1 MTGVRTGPVGPG
13 ERSRDVRAPRATAA
27 RDAGA
32 FARRVRSAAAVG
44 VAAFLLLAVAACGS
58 GGTTEVSGGPGTEWE
73 ALGEV
78 PAPTLPDGSP
88 APQVMAEVTLPDGAV
103 PTVPQPA
110 VPVVAPPT
118 TVPSAPAPTA
128 PTPSVLASPAP
139 GASGPLPSVQLPPSL
154 PGGAQ
159 AVERLGDDA
168 LRSVAAR
175 ALSRV
180 RFDWRSVLAGWQV
193 RFLPGRKGLRGS
205 TFPDARVIE
214 VYVRSSDDVAG
225 LSHVIAHEMGHA
237 VDVSRLGDVQRAAW
251 KAARGVDANAAWF
264 PAGDGA
270 SDYASP
276 AGDWAESFARWQTGV
291 GWYSQVGPPPTPVQ
305 TALMASL
312 AGLA

>member
-1 MTGVRTGPVGPG
+1 
-13 ERSRDVRAPRATAA
+13 VRAPRATAA

-32 FARRVRSAAAVG
+32 SLRRARSGAALL
-44 VAAFLLLAVAACGS
+44 VATVLLCAAAACGAT
-58 GGTTEVSGGPGTEWE
+58 GTTEVSGGPGSGWGTLDE
-73 ALGEV
+73 A

-103 PTVPQPA
+103 PTLPQPA

-118 TVPSAPAPTA
+118 TTPPAPPPTV
-128 PTPSVLASPAP
+128 PTPSVLASPVA
-139 GASGPLPSVQLPPSL
+139 GARGPLPSVQLPQSL

-168 LRSVAAR
+168 LRSVAAQ

-251 KAARGVDANAAWF
+251 KAARGADPAAPWF
-264 PAGDGA
+264 PAGDGV

-291 GWYSQVGPPPTPVQ
+291 GWYSQVGPPPNAVQ